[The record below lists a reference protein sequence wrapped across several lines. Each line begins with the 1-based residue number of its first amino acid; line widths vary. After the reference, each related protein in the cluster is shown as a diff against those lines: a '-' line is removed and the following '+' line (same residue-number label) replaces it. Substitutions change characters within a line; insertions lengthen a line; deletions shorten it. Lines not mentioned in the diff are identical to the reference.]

1 MAENFVLNIPAA
13 PDAPVSWVVVDG
25 YGALLEDV
33 QTGQLAEVSA
43 HVRDRRLVIL
53 FPATQILRV
62 NATVPVKG
70 AAKVRQALPFALE
83 EQLACD
89 IDQQHFAM
97 GKISDDGSYPV
108 AVVEN
113 LLMHSWLEQ
122 LTADGLHPAAIY
134 AESDGVAALPSTM
147 TVVLHND
154 SVIVRDPQGVTTVA
168 DAFSMQAV
176 LELLIEQH
184 LGDLDSDA
192 VSMPLNL
199 QIYCR
204 AEDHERYQELWERLR
219 MSAED
224 VDVKILTAGALPR
237 LAGEIV
243 SAGGVNLLQG
253 SFAPKAE
260 INIDWQRWRLAATLL
275 VAAVLTGLLAQG
287 AQYWQLSQQEQ
298 QLNASAAQLLIETF
312 PSAGEVDDPWAE
324 LRSRLGAA
332 SAASDG
338 AGGPGFSEAL
348 DAFASAYE
356 QNASVKMESLSYRSG
371 VVSLQLKAPDVETL
385 DKLRQSF
392 VVAARGQFTAEILS
406 ANPMGDAIEGRM
418 QIKLSGG

>member
-1 MAENFVLNIPAA
+1 MAENFVLNLPAV
-13 PDAPVSWVVVDG
+13 PDAPVSWVVVDD

-33 QTGQLAEVSA
+33 QTGQLAEVA
-43 HVRDRRLVIL
+43 VQVRDRRLIIL
-53 FPATQILRV
+53 CPATQILRV
-62 NATVPVKG
+62 NTTVPVKG
-70 AAKVRQALPFALE
+70 RAKVIQALPFALE
-83 EQLACD
+83 DQLACD
-89 IDQQHFAM
+89 IEQQHFAM

-122 LTADGLHPAAIY
+122 LDADGLHPTAIY
-134 AESDGVAALPSTM
+134 TESDGVAALPSTM

-154 SVIVRDPQGVTTVA
+154 SVIVRDPHSVTTVA
-168 DAFSMQAV
+168 DSCSMQAV

-192 VSMPLNL
+192 ISMPLNL

-204 AEDHERYQELWERLR
+204 AEDHERYQEVWDRLR

-224 VDVKILTAGALPR
+224 VDVKILTTGALPR

-243 SAGGVNLLQG
+243 STGGVNLLQA
-253 SFAPKAE
+253 SYAPKAE

-287 AQYWQLSQQEQ
+287 AQYWHLSQQER
-298 QLNASAAQLLIETF
+298 QLNESAAQLLTETF

-324 LRSRLGAA
+324 LRTRLGAA
-332 SAASDG
+332 SVANGA

-348 DAFASAYE
+348 DAFASAYA

-371 VVSLQLKAPDVETL
+371 IVSLQLKAPDVETL
-385 DKLRQSF
+385 DKLRQNF
-392 VVAARGQFTAEILS
+392 VAAARGQFSAEILS
-406 ANPMGDAIEGRM
+406 ANPMGDVIEGRM
-418 QIKLSGG
+418 QIKVSGG